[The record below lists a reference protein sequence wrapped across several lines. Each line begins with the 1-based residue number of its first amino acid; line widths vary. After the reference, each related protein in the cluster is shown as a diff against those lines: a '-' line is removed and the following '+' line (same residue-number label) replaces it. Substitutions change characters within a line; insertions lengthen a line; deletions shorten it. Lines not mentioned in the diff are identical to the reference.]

1 MDLAS
6 NRIFRNLLKVAAI
19 VAAVVVTWYLLTFL
33 FAVEMRGGRL
43 LGDSIAMPFLLL
55 TAFFMIV
62 LVLIQRG
69 KGGGLAG
76 AFGGLGGQSAFGT
89 KAGDLFTRVTI
100 GVALFWIIL
109 CMATVSIL
117 GTTREKVGENIGG
130 GNPIGQRRS
139 SLPSEKESGAGSR
152 QTPPGD
158 TAPAGN
164 QDGGS

>member
-6 NRIFRNLLKVAAI
+6 SRMFRNLLKGATI
-19 VAAVVVTWYLLTFL
+19 VAAVVVAWYLLTLL
-33 FAVEMRGGRL
+33 FRVETRGDRL
-43 LGDSIAMPFLLL
+43 LGDSIAMPLLML
-55 TAFFMIV
+55 TAFLLIV

-109 CMATVSIL
+109 CMATVSVL
-117 GTTREKVGENIGG
+117 GTTRVKVGGNIGG
-130 GNPIGQRRS
+130 ANPIGQ
-139 SLPSEKESGAGSR
+139 
-152 QTPPGD
+152 Q
-158 TAPAGN
+158 APAPPLEE
-164 QDGGS
+164 